1 MINKAFCKLTQGTYM
16 TRCQMRTLENW
27 PMKSN
32 PTRYLWWFKCCP
44 VKQTSETFS
53 NRIISPRRVILNF
66 MYTCGLLLNS
76 KMFCKLNR
84 FLFSVE
90 MDGSDRGIPLN
101 SWLVWFSFWDS
112 ADLTWKFY
120 GSLLISLVNKVG
132 SLVLKSAS
140 VCVTP
145 YVAWHERLGNWMLR
159 DVKTIPQ
166 NFVPTTQRS

>member
-1 MINKAFCKLTQGTYM
+1 
-16 TRCQMRTLENW
+16 
-27 PMKSN
+27 
-32 PTRYLWWFKCCP
+32 
-44 VKQTSETFS
+44 
-53 NRIISPRRVILNF
+53 

-76 KMFCKLNR
+76 KMFCQLNR
-84 FLFSVE
+84 FLFSLE

-101 SWLVWFSFWDS
+101 FWLVWFSFWDS

-132 SLVLKSAS
+132 SLVLKLAS

-166 NFVPTTQRS
+166 NFCANYTAQLILSYNTEIDEGKVLGSCFSVHFRQHIVMVNYDWNSACYREGLLELFIQHCYFINVNSFYP